1 VGEFFHLSRIC
12 KSIEVGN
19 KNRRKFD
26 HCLVDL
32 LFFLLVQEL
41 GKGILFYFKH
51 LFPQKLSTKFCFA
64 NFSSIAPFVA
74 FLHIQSS
81 MKEHVRLL
89 TKSVVWQE
97 HLDESMCFL
106 NLFLTFS

>member
-1 VGEFFHLSRIC
+1 MGE
-12 KSIEVGN
+12 E
-19 KNRRKFD
+19 NRGKFD

-41 GKGILFYFKH
+41 GKGILFYFKN

-64 NFSSIAPFVA
+64 DFSSIAPFVA

-97 HLDESMCFL
+97 DLEESMFFFEFVFNFQL
-106 NLFLTFS
+106 NLL